1 MSSAIV
7 GQRQQSTGF
16 REYFAN
22 IGRAITT
29 TFEGLTV
36 TSSWLFRRPLTI
48 QYPDRIDKP
57 VQEMLPDTYRGILEV
72 DLSRCSG
79 CLLCA
84 RACPIDAI
92 EIKVEKN
99 KETNVR
105 EITRFDIDIGKCMYC
120 GLCVEACKF
129 DSIVHTTQFEATTDS
144 PEGLVLRFVN
154 EPAPVSKHKEGQG
167 PARRPQGSI
176 LAELPRTI
184 YGSTRWMG
192 ARSVTS
198 VTLEPVRESK
208 AKQPAPKAA
217 EPKAAEPKAAEPKAA
232 EPKAAEPKAVEPAAA
247 EPKKAAPAAV
257 EARPAR
263 ADDGTVQT
271 SAEAAPKPAP
281 SPDPSEPGPKESA

>member
-1 MSSAIV
+1 MSSVIQ
-7 GQRQQSTGF
+7 GQPDRRTGL

-48 QYPDRIDKP
+48 QYPDRIEKP

-72 DLSRCSG
+72 DLIRCSG
-79 CLLCA
+79 CLLCQ

-92 EIKVEKN
+92 EVKVEKN

-129 DSIVHTTQFEATTDS
+129 DSLTHTTQFEATTDS
-144 PEGLVLRFVN
+144 PEGLVLHFVS
-154 EPAPVSKHKEGQG
+154 EPVPVSKHKEGQG
-167 PARRPQGSI
+167 PPRRPQGTI
-176 LAELPRTI
+176 LAELPRKI

-192 ARSVTS
+192 AGSVAT
-198 VTLEPVRESK
+198 VTLGPPKK
-208 AKQPAPKAA
+208 AKQPEAKPGAAKAA

-232 EPKAAEPKAVEPAAA
+232 EPAPTEPKPSRGDDSAAQGAAVVEAKAKSGPPAEPEPAAK
-247 EPKKAAPAAV
+247 PSLPA
-257 EARPAR
+257 
-263 ADDGTVQT
+263 D
-271 SAEAAPKPAP
+271 KP
-281 SPDPSEPGPKESA
+281 EPGTTESS

>member
-1 MSSAIV
+1 MSSV
-7 GQRQQSTGF
+7 FRGQPDQSTGF

-48 QYPDRIDKP
+48 QYPDRIEKP
-57 VQEMLPDTYRGILEV
+57 VQETLPDTYRGILEV
-72 DLSRCSG
+72 DLVRCSG
-79 CLLCA
+79 CLLCQ

-92 EIKVEKN
+92 EVKVEKN

-129 DSIVHTTQFEATTDS
+129 DSLSHTTQFEATTDS
-144 PEGLVLRFVN
+144 PDGLVLHFVTD
-154 EPAPVSKHKEGQG
+154 PVPVSKHKEGQG
-167 PARRPQGSI
+167 PPRRPQGSI

-192 ARSVTS
+192 ATSVTT

-208 AKQPAPKAA
+208 PKKAEPKAEPRAA

-232 EPKAAEPKAVEPAAA
+232 EPKAAEPKAA
-247 EPKKAAPAAV
+247 E
-257 EARPAR
+257 
-263 ADDGTVQT
+263 
-271 SAEAAPKPAP
+271 
-281 SPDPSEPGPKESA
+281 

>member
-1 MSSAIV
+1 MSSVIR
-7 GQRQQSTGF
+7 GQPDQATGLRQ
-16 REYFAN
+16 YFAN

-48 QYPDRIDKP
+48 QYPDRIDQP

-72 DLSRCSG
+72 DLIRCSG
-79 CLLCA
+79 CMLCQ
-84 RACPIDAI
+84 RACPIDVI

-154 EPAPVSKHKEGQG
+154 EPVPVSKHKEGQG

-192 ARSVTS
+192 ARSVSS

-217 EPKAAEPKAAEPKAA
+217 EPKAAESKAAEPKAA
-232 EPKAAEPKAVEPAAA
+232 EPKAAESKAA
-247 EPKKAAPAAV
+247 EPTQAAPAPV
-257 EARPAR
+257 EAKPSR
-263 ADDGTVQT
+263 ADDSTAQT
-271 SAEAAPKPAP
+271 SAGAAPKPAS
-281 SPDPSEPGPKESA
+281 SPDPSEPGPTESA